1 MYVDIILISP
11 PPFLVDFLA
20 EGQKLIYVR
29 IVKYPDI
36 SIIPP
41 LFLSGKIAQGGV
53 GWGISMISTYMNF
66 EY

>member
-11 PPFLVDFLA
+11 HPLIPPPSFLVDFLD

-41 LFLSGKIAQGGV
+41 FFYRGKLLKGGGGV
-53 GWGISMISTYMNF
+53 GD
-66 EY
+66 

>member
-41 LFLSGKIAQGGV
+41 FFYRGKLLKGG